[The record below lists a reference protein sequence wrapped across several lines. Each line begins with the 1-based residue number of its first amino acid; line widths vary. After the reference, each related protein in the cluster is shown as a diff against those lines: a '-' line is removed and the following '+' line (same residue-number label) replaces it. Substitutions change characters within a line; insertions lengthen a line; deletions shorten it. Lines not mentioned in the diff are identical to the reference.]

1 MQKLTDSLLQ
11 AVRRSAWYPKRRS
24 YRVLFWREITPL
36 AVPIFFENLCVL
48 LMGVLSTFLVSW
60 LGKEA
65 MAGVG
70 LADSFNMVVISF
82 FAAIDLGT
90 TVVVAFSLGKLK
102 RERALAATRQSLV
115 IMTLFA
121 VLLAIAIEFIGP
133 QIIDL
138 IAGAA
143 EPEVKMMALSYL
155 QISAWSYPAAAIAL
169 IGCGALRGAGN
180 TKIPMLI
187 NGGMNILNIA
197 ISSVLIYGCFSWDGL
212 GFIGAGLGL
221 TISRYIGAA
230 AVIYVLMIGFV
241 PVLKISLKSYFSRL
255 DIGILREVLGIG
267 VPASI
272 ESVLFNGGKLL
283 TQVFVAGMGTDVI
296 AGNFIAFSIASM
308 INLPG
313 NALASAGTIIVG
325 SRLGRGQ
332 LLQPERQLRHIFWMS
347 TIALSLLAFL
357 TVPFAGVLAAFY
369 TEDPA
374 VIEVVKTLVWLNA
387 AFMPFWA
394 ASWVL
399 PAGLKG
405 ARDARYTMWVSL
417 LSMWG
422 GRIVAG
428 YLLGI
433 VLGFGVVGIWLG
445 MVIDWMIR
453 GRCFWRRLDSGR
465 WLWQYRPQAERAER
479 AESGDNTESKP
490 AE

>member
-1 MQKLTDSLLQ
+1 MQNLRVSLQQAIQRTD
-11 AVRRSAWYPKRRS
+11 WYPKRRS
-24 YRVLFWREITPL
+24 FRVLFWREITPL

-70 LADSFNMVVISF
+70 LADSFNIVVISF

-90 TVVVAFSLGKLK
+90 TVVVAFSLGKLN
-102 RERALAATRQSLV
+102 RERAVAAARQSLI

-121 VLLAIAIEFIGP
+121 VLLALAIEFVGP

-138 IAGAA
+138 IAGKA
-143 EPEVKMMALSYL
+143 EPEVKALALSYL
-155 QISAWSYPAAAIAL
+155 QVTAWSYPAAAIAL

-187 NGGMNILNIA
+187 NGGMNILNII
-197 ISSVLIYGCFSWDGL
+197 ISSVLIYGCFSWNGL
-212 GFIGAGLGL
+212 GFVGAGLGL

-230 AVIYVLMIGFV
+230 AVIYVLVIGFV
-241 PVLKISLKSYFSRL
+241 PALKISLKSYFTRL
-255 DIGILREVLGIG
+255 NMSILREVLGIG
-267 VPASI
+267 IPASI

-283 TQVFVAGMGTDVI
+283 TQIFVAGMGTDVI
-296 AGNFIAFSIASM
+296 AGNFIAFSIVSL

-313 NALASAGTIIVG
+313 NALGSASTIIVG
-325 SRLGRGQ
+325 TRLGRGQ
-332 LLQPERQLRHIFWMS
+332 LGQPERLLRFIFG
-347 TIALSLLAFL
+347 LSSIGLCLLALL
-357 TVPFAGVLAAFY
+357 TVPFAGTLAQFY
-369 TEDPA
+369 TQDPE
-374 VIEVVKTLVWLNA
+374 VIHVVKILVWLNA

-445 MVIDWMIR
+445 MVLDWMIR
-453 GRCFWRRLDSGR
+453 GWCFWHRMNSGR
-465 WLWQYRPQAERAER
+465 WLWKYRPQPE
-479 AESGDNTESKP
+479 KP
-490 AE
+490 

>member
-1 MQKLTDSLLQ
+1 MQNLRVSLQQAIQRTD
-11 AVRRSAWYPKRRS
+11 WYPKRRS
-24 YRVLFWREITPL
+24 FRVLFWREITPL

-70 LADSFNMVVISF
+70 LADSFNIVVISF

-90 TVVVAFSLGKLK
+90 TVVVAFSLGKLN
-102 RERALAATRQSLV
+102 RERAVAAARQSLI
-115 IMTLFA
+115 IMTIFA
-121 VLLAIAIEFIGP
+121 VLLALAIEFVGP

-138 IAGAA
+138 IAGKA
-143 EPEVKMMALSYL
+143 EPEVKALALSYL
-155 QISAWSYPAAAIAL
+155 QVTAWSYPAAAIAL

-187 NGGMNILNIA
+187 NGGMNILNII
-197 ISSVLIYGCFSWDGL
+197 ISSVLIYGCFSWHGL
-212 GFIGAGLGL
+212 GFVGAGLGL

-230 AVIYVLMIGFV
+230 AVIYVLVIGFV
-241 PVLKISLKSYFSRL
+241 PALKISLRSYFTRL
-255 DIGILREVLGIG
+255 NMSILREVLGIG

-283 TQVFVAGMGTDVI
+283 TQIFVAGMGTDVI
-296 AGNFIAFSIASM
+296 AGNFIAFSIVSL

-313 NALASAGTIIVG
+313 NALGSASTIIVG
-325 SRLGRGQ
+325 TRLGRGQ
-332 LLQPERQLRHIFWMS
+332 LGQPERLLRFIFG
-347 TIALSLLAFL
+347 LSSIGLCLLALL
-357 TVPFAGVLAAFY
+357 TVPFAGLLAQFY
-369 TEDPA
+369 TQDPE
-374 VIEVVKTLVWLNA
+374 VIHVVKMLVWLNA

-445 MVIDWMIR
+445 MVLDWMIR
-453 GRCFWRRLDSGR
+453 GGSSTI
-465 WLWQYRPQAERAER
+465 E
-479 AESGDNTESKP
+479 
-490 AE
+490 

>member
-1 MQKLTDSLLQ
+1 MLNFRTSLLQ
-11 AVRRSAWYPKRRS
+11 AFQHSAWYPKRRS
-24 YRVLFWREITPL
+24 LRILFWREITPL

-60 LGKEA
+60 LGSEA

-70 LADSFNMVVISF
+70 LADSFNIVVISF

-90 TVVVAFSLGKLK
+90 TVVVAFSLGKLN
-102 RERALAATRQSLV
+102 RERAVAAARQSLI
-115 IMTLFA
+115 IMTGFA
-121 VLLAIAIEFIGP
+121 VLLALAIEFIGP

-138 IAGAA
+138 IAGKA
-143 EPEVKMMALSYL
+143 EPQVKALALSYL
-155 QISAWSYPAAAIAL
+155 QTTAWSYPAAAIAL

-187 NGGMNILNIA
+187 NGGMNILNIV
-197 ISSVLIYGCFSWDGL
+197 ISSVLIYGCFSWHGL
-212 GFIGAGLGL
+212 GFVGAGLGL

-230 AVIYVLMIGFV
+230 AVIYVLVIGFV
-241 PVLKISLKSYFSRL
+241 PALKISLKSYFTRL
-255 DIGILREVLGIG
+255 NLNILREVLGIG

-296 AGNFIAFSIASM
+296 AGNFIAFSIVSL

-313 NALASAGTIIVG
+313 NALGSASTIIVG
-325 SRLGRGQ
+325 TRLGRGQ
-332 LLQPERQLRHIFWMS
+332 LGQPERLLRYIFWLS
-347 TIALSLLAFL
+347 TIGLCALALL
-357 TVPFAGVLAAFY
+357 TVPFAGLLAQFY
-369 TEDPA
+369 TRDE
-374 VIEVVKTLVWLNA
+374 EVVHVVKMLVWLNA

-445 MVIDWMIR
+445 MVLDWMIR
-453 GRCFWRRLDSGR
+453 GSCFYRRLDSGK
-465 WLWQYRPQAERAER
+465 WLWKYRPLVKEPK
-479 AESGDNTESKP
+479 D
-490 AE
+490 

>member
-1 MQKLTDSLLQ
+1 MQNLRVSLQQ
-11 AVRRSAWYPKRRS
+11 AIKRTAWYPKRRS
-24 YRVLFWREITPL
+24 FRVLFWREITPL

-70 LADSFNMVVISF
+70 LADSFNIVVISF

-90 TVVVAFSLGKLK
+90 TVVVAFSLGKLN
-102 RERALAATRQSLV
+102 RERAVAAARQSLI

-121 VLLAIAIEFIGP
+121 VLLALAIEFIGP

-138 IAGAA
+138 IAGKA
-143 EPEVKMMALSYL
+143 EPEVKALALSYL
-155 QISAWSYPAAAIAL
+155 QVTAWSYPAASIAL

-187 NGGMNILNIA
+187 NGGMNILNII
-197 ISSVLIYGCFSWDGL
+197 ISSILIYGCFSWNGL
-212 GFIGAGLGL
+212 GFVGAGLGL

-230 AVIYVLMIGFV
+230 AVIYVLVIGFV
-241 PVLKISLKSYFSRL
+241 PALKISLKSYFTRL
-255 DIGILREVLGIG
+255 NMSILREVLGIG
-267 VPASI
+267 IPASI

-283 TQVFVAGMGTDVI
+283 TQIFVAGMGTDVI
-296 AGNFIAFSIASM
+296 AGNFIAFSIVSL

-313 NALASAGTIIVG
+313 NALGSASTIIVG

-332 LLQPERQLRHIFWMS
+332 LGQPERLLRFIFG
-347 TIALSLLAFL
+347 LSSIGLCLLALL
-357 TVPFAGVLAAFY
+357 TVPFAGLLAQFY
-369 TEDPA
+369 TQDEE
-374 VIEVVKTLVWLNA
+374 VIHVVKMLVWLNA

-445 MVIDWMIR
+445 MVLDWMIR
-453 GRCFWRRLDSGR
+453 GFFFYRRMNSGR
-465 WLWQYRPQAERAER
+465 WLWKYRPQPEQH
-479 AESGDNTESKP
+479 
-490 AE
+490 